1 MNENRTELT
10 PNAILRRELSVK
22 AALRRSV
29 LGAENSVYGH
39 LWTPRGTQE
48 ESSVGTAARSRVLTS
63 VRPLARPFMC
73 RGPVWEFADRIQN
86 SHARLMALIHKLAF
100 RSGLSST
107 VAPYLPSTA
116 PTFSTTSC
124 RGRYAATTGAL

>member
-1 MNENRTELT
+1 MSTPSCVGEL
-10 PNAILRRELSVK
+10 PVRG
-22 AALRRSV
+22 ALRRKV
-29 LGAENSVYGH
+29 LRAENSAY

-48 ESSVGTAARSRVLTS
+48 ESSVGTVARSRVLTS
-63 VRPLARPFMC
+63 VRPLARPLMC
-73 RGPVWEFADRIQN
+73 RGPVWEFGDRIQN
-86 SHARLMALIHKLAF
+86 SHARLRALIHKLAF

-107 VAPYLPSTA
+107 IAPSLPSTA